1 MITTQTIS
9 KIVKVLC
16 YIHATLFLIMITPL
30 LYGIGEVELEN
41 STIVLTI
48 KCLLILI
55 PVIITEKAEK
65 TSKNLAIYLLI
76 CIGTTALVFVV
87 TYFPFR
93 PLSVYGFCYTVTL
106 VAETIL
112 LTITRLIDR
121 LKKADY
127 IEPKE
132 PSIFDKPKVV
142 YVWYFI
148 VMYVIG
154 LLFNA
159 KMLSDVSFW
168 TAIIYM
174 LIAFCY
180 EYLTSTKDYL
190 NLHSRTKGIPRK
202 RLYGIST
209 AMVLMFLVICLI
221 GILPSMF
228 MSGYRKYTDIRHWFD
243 DVAPVEYE
251 YESDGDFNPQIQQ
264 ENPMMAF
271 LEEDGEVNEPSKLA
285 NAIFWAV
292 GALCFIGLIYG
303 FIQIIR
309 QIFKD
314 FRNTLDENGDI
325 IEEIKDDEISYK
337 EDELYIKGNHIDTE
351 AMKIR
356 RRYKKAIKRHRKDI
370 PAPYESPN
378 EIEENAG
385 LINNEEMQL
394 LHGQYE
400 NARYGNLGR
409 SDWKG

>member
-1 MITTQTIS
+1 
-9 KIVKVLC
+9 
-16 YIHATLFLIMITPL
+16 
-30 LYGIGEVELEN
+30 
-41 STIVLTI
+41 
-48 KCLLILI
+48 
-55 PVIITEKAEK
+55 
-65 TSKNLAIYLLI
+65 
-76 CIGTTALVFVV
+76 
-87 TYFPFR
+87 
-93 PLSVYGFCYTVTL
+93 
-106 VAETIL
+106 
-112 LTITRLIDR
+112 
-121 LKKADY
+121 
-127 IEPKE
+127 
-132 PSIFDKPKVV
+132 
-142 YVWYFI
+142 
-148 VMYVIG
+148 
-154 LLFNA
+154 
-159 KMLSDVSFW
+159 
-168 TAIIYM
+168 
-174 LIAFCY
+174 
-180 EYLTSTKDYL
+180 
-190 NLHSRTKGIPRK
+190 
-202 RLYGIST
+202 
-209 AMVLMFLVICLI
+209 
-221 GILPSMF
+221 
-228 MSGYRKYTDIRHWFD
+228 
-243 DVAPVEYE
+243 
-251 YESDGDFNPQIQQ
+251 
-264 ENPMMAF
+264 